1 MGRSV
6 MAFFTAQAMTRVA
19 KAGYPTPVNVGIGD
33 DPAPAPASDG
43 GIFAPITGLL
53 ASQSKV
59 IADPI
64 VAKLQPMIREEL
76 TNQVPTFAVYAG
88 LAMGALVLM
97 GIYTGILTTKQR
109 FG

>member
-1 MGRSV
+1 MS
-6 MAFFTAQAMTRVA
+6 FFTTQAMTRVA
-19 KAGYPTPVNVGIGD
+19 KAGFPTPENVGVGD
-33 DPAPAPASDG
+33 DPAPAPAADG
-43 GIFAPITGLL
+43 GIFSPITGLL

-64 VAKLQPMIREEL
+64 VAKLQPMIHDEL
-76 TNQVPTFAVYAG
+76 VAQVPTFSIYAG

>member
-1 MGRSV
+1 
-6 MAFFTAQAMTRVA
+6 MAFFTAQAMTRVR
-19 KAGYPTPVNVGIGD
+19 KAGYPTPINVGIGD
-33 DPAPAPASDG
+33 DPAPAPSDG
-43 GIFAPITGLL
+43 GLLSPITGLL

-64 VAKLQPMIREEL
+64 VQKLQPMIREEL
-76 TNQVPTFAVYAG
+76 TNQVPTFAIYAG

-109 FG
+109 FA